1 MKKITYICD
10 FCHKVMEN
18 PDEITAFKTGKINYL
33 DEFIPDQTIQPHH
46 YHKKCLYDALHPE
59 EKEPEKKEPEP
70 EVKAEEEGVKL
81 PGSRE
86 EQDALIL
93 KMYDDG
99 ESYADIGRTVGLS
112 YPTIKGRLQKMGVD
126 IR

>member
-46 YHKKCLYDALHPE
+46 YHKKCLYDALHRV
-59 EKEPEKKEPEP
+59 EKEPEPDVVLEEKET
-70 EVKAEEEGVKL
+70 KL
-81 PGSRE
+81 PDTRE

-99 ESYADIGRTVGLS
+99 KSYVDIGRTVGLS